1 MDRAKN
7 VPPKG
12 SNKTKPF
19 SGDFIA
25 LGGPKQSRVEA
36 VDVKK
41 PSAVPAKPTPAPVSV
56 SGNFNSIL

>member
-1 MDRAKN
+1 MDRGKN

-12 SNKTKPF
+12 SKTKPF

-25 LGGPKQSRVEA
+25 LGGPKGRAEP

-41 PSAVPAKPTPAPVSV
+41 PSASISVPAKSTPPPVP
-56 SGNFNSIL
+56 SGI